1 VVHALEHVSLHIA
14 AGRFVALMGPSGS
27 GTFVW
32 AVAGGRARRVALTV
46 GKDFGDPIQVTDGLA
61 GGELLIV
68 GDPPPLR
75 DGQPVTV
82 AAAR

>member
-1 VVHALEHVSLHIA
+1 MIQVRDVSRVYRRGADACGTCAHCT
-14 AGRFVALMGPSGS
+14 RVA
-27 GTFVW
+27 
-32 AVAGGRARRVALTV
+32 AGGRARRVALTV
-46 GKDFGDPIQVTDGLA
+46 GKDFGDQIQVTDGLA